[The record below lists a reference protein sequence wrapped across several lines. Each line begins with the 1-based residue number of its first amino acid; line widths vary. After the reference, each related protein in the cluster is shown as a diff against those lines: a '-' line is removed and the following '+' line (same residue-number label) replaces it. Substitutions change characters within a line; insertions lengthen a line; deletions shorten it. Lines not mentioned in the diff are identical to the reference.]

1 MKFPKNRIPKSSY
14 EYGLAIDA
22 LLNLRH
28 LIYTYKISYQYLAY
42 LLELNVEDCE
52 AIIDNKA
59 GIPQNLICRIQKVNN
74 YLMRTIE
81 EIQDEVFS
89 NK

>member
-1 MKFPKNRIPKSSY
+1 MKFPKNRTPKSSY

-22 LLNLRH
+22 LMNLRH

-59 GIPQNLICRIQKVNN
+59 GIPLDKICRIQKVNN

-81 EIQDEVFS
+81 EIQDEAF
-89 NK
+89 